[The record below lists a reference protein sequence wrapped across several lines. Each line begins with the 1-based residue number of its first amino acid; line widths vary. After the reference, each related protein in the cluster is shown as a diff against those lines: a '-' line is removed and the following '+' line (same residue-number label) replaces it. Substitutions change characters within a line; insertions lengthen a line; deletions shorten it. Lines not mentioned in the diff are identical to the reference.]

1 MTQKK
6 KNKEKG
12 FLLENNRIKEKKFD
26 YVLINL

>member
-1 MTQKK
+1 MTQNHFIPK
-6 KNKEKG
+6 KG